1 METNLTAVVRD
12 GRGKNEA
19 RRLRQSGQIPAVVYG
34 GESADGVAV
43 SVDPNALLKIFH
55 SESGV
60 NTIIALSLNGVK
72 ASQVLVKEF
81 QLDPISH
88 ELLHVDFYRL
98 AMDKALT
105 VTVPV
110 VLRGEPVGVKQQGGL
125 IDFIHREVQVECMP
139 TEIPEHIDIDVSH
152 LEIGHGVRLREVSS
166 GVSWSAVSDADT
178 LLVHVIAPKV
188 EEEEEAEAEE
198 AAEGVEE
205 APGEGDA
212 SEAAAKGKDEEG
224 GSSSGS

>member
-1 METNLTAVVRD
+1 METNLTAVARD

-19 RRLRQSGQIPAVVYG
+19 RRLRRSGQLPAVVYG
-34 GESADGVAV
+34 GESAKGVAV
-43 SVDPNALLKIFH
+43 SVDPKALLKIFH

-60 NTIIALSLNGVK
+60 NTIIALNVDGDQ

-81 QLDPISH
+81 QLEPISH

-110 VLRGEPVGVKQQGGL
+110 VLHGEPVGVKQQGGL
-125 IDFIHREVQVECMP
+125 VDFIHREVQVECMP
-139 TEIPEHIDIDVSH
+139 TEIPEHIDVDVSH
-152 LEIGHGVRLREVSS
+152 LEIGDGVRLREVSS
-166 GVSWSAVSDADT
+166 GVSWSPVSDPDT

-188 EEEEEAEAEE
+188 EEEQEAEE
-198 AAEGVEE
+198 AAEGAE
-205 APGEGDA
+205 AAPAEGDA

>member
-1 METNLTAVVRD
+1 METNLAVVVR
-12 GRGKNEA
+12 GSRGKNEA
-19 RRLRQSGQIPAVVYG
+19 RRLRRSGLLPAVVYG
-34 GESADGVAV
+34 GEGAKGVAV
-43 SVDPNALLKIFH
+43 SVDPKALLKIFH

-60 NTIIALSLNGVK
+60 NTIIKLSVDGEKVR
-72 ASQVLVKEF
+72 QVLVKEF

-105 VTVPV
+105 VTVPI
-110 VLRGEPVGVKQQGGL
+110 VLHGEPVGVKQQGGL
-125 IDFIHREVQVECMP
+125 IDFIHRDVQVECMP
-139 TEIPEHIDIDVSH
+139 TEIPEHIDVDVSH
-152 LEIGHGVRLREVSS
+152 LEIGDGVRLREVSS
-166 GVSWSAVSDADT
+166 GVSWSPVSDVDM

-188 EEEEEAEAEE
+188 EEEPEAEE
-198 AAEGVEE
+198 AAEGAEE

-212 SEAAAKGKDEEG
+212 PEAAAKSKDEEG